1 MELAALRVVKRASSL
16 ANLGMGAGFL
26 RFAKVL
32 DLVRRVF
39 EGDTLIF
46 KENPSQEK
54 GMPVQENKNPLL
66 KI

>member
-16 ANLGMGAGFL
+16 ANLGMGAVFL
-26 RFAKVL
+26 QFAKVL

-54 GMPVQENKNPLL
+54 GMPVQENKKPLL
-66 KI
+66 K

>member
-16 ANLGMGAGFL
+16 ANLGMGAGFVG
-26 RFAKVL
+26 FAKVL

-46 KENPSQEK
+46 KENPSQEN

-66 KI
+66 K

>member
-16 ANLGMGAGFL
+16 ANLGMGTGFL

-66 KI
+66 K

>member
-16 ANLGMGAGFL
+16 ANLGMGAGFV

-32 DLVRRVF
+32 DLVRRVLDS
-39 EGDTLIF
+39 DTLF
-46 KENPSQEK
+46 SKENPSQEK
-54 GMPVQENKNPLL
+54 EMPVQENKNPLL